1 MDSYRKCLLASEKA
15 AWSFQEALG
24 DLSFDHDN
32 SFLPRALC
40 GKQLPAWLAQDEV
53 RLLNQIRGYSYAH
66 LFEFIEQFI
75 VFQACETASGYV
87 HQDSDA
93 VGAVLN
99 FANEESKHQRMFVL
113 VKTLLEEGFGF
124 RPAAL
129 PDKEGFARQICQR
142 SAFAVYLMTLML
154 EWLTQRH
161 YIECFNRDQARV
173 DPGFVRVFRLH
184 WTEEAQHA
192 RIDTLELEA
201 LATTMTEGEIRDS
214 VDEFVDMLRT
224 LSDVVQ
230 TQDQMDLETFESA
243 IGRSMPASKREEL
256 LRAMHREYLWAFI
269 VSGLEHRAF
278 QRTYTE
284 LVPVGAPTVYDLS
297 EDFGSRLS
305 EMELADHAAAAA
317 ATKPPA
323 GSGEP
328 EQPAHETASAGCI
341 LVIDD
346 QEHIRDFARYALE
359 LRGFRVLTA
368 TNGPEAVELFTEQ
381 SSEISAILL
390 DLTMPGMS
398 GDKVLENLRAV
409 DPHVK
414 TIISS
419 GHMRDDVVK
428 VVPEGTFSA
437 YLQKPYV
444 IDHLQKVVETVLV
457 S

>member
-1 MDSYRKCLLASEKA
+1 M
-15 AWSFQEALG
+15 
-24 DLSFDHDN
+24 
-32 SFLPRALC
+32 
-40 GKQLPAWLAQDEV
+40 

-99 FANEESKHQRMFVL
+99 FANEETKHQRMFVL
-113 VKTLLEEGFGF
+113 VKSLIEEGFGF

-129 PDKEGFARQICQR
+129 PDKEGFAREICQR

-161 YIECFNRDQARV
+161 YIECFNRNEARV

-201 LATTMTEGEIRDS
+201 LAATMTDGEIRDA

-230 TQDQMDLETFESA
+230 TQDQMDLETFERA
-243 IGRSMPASKREEL
+243 IGRSFPAGKREDL
-256 LRAMHREYLWAFI
+256 LRAMHKEYLWAFI

-278 QRTYTE
+278 QRTYTA
-284 LVPVGAPTVYDLS
+284 LVPEGAPTVFDLS
-297 EDFGSRLS
+297 ENFGSRLS

-317 ATKPPA
+317 KPPA
-323 GSGEP
+323 VGGEP
-328 EQPAHETASAGCI
+328 DQKADDPTIAGCV
-341 LVIDD
+341 LVVDD

-359 LRGFRVLTA
+359 LCGHRVLTA
-368 TNGPEAVELFTEQ
+368 ASGPEAVELFTEQ
-381 SSEISAILL
+381 ASKISAILL

-398 GDKVLENLRAV
+398 GDKVLEHLRAIN
-409 DPHVK
+409 PHVR

-428 VVPEGTFSA
+428 VVPEGSFSA
-437 YLQKPYV
+437 YLQKPYM
-444 IDHLQKVVETVLV
+444 IDHLQKMVDTVI
-457 S
+457 SS